1 MSGSFGKVCHEF
13 SFSSQASRLS
23 LKAALATCLSIY
35 ISLHLNFQ
43 DPFFAGF
50 GCFLMLLPSSSAVLT
65 RAFESIKGA
74 VFGGILGYFILGIFI
89 NDHFA
94 FTLAIFAIVSLFSYL
109 MSAKRNSFFWY
120 YALVNLLLAAIAG
133 AVDPSTAID
142 IAFFRIANVIL
153 GIFCYVVVAVIVFP
167 DFKEKDTHTKFKKA
181 HNEVHLS
188 VADVLRQYGAGEYS
202 EDATFAKMDLID
214 KALSELGEQVGE
226 LKNEERIFGASKL
239 DLDIRLLDLK
249 RIASASRGFYENA
262 SSIESRKFTFQKNFT
277 GAIEKVISLLEAA
290 ADFDYSYRHPHAI
303 GLLSLLSGFNSGQE
317 KKTYSNI
324 KDEFQPEDVLLFL
337 ECLRLCKSLVPI
349 DHHIADSASDCGG
362 RSLIKMKLPRKEHAK
377 AVNTNGS
384 FKGKSD
390 CVKPSSGGSVL
401 DEDDERLNFTFF
413 GHKLF
418 SIDLMLAKFS
428 MKAGLAVIA
437 DFWIYFWFEIPGS
450 ATTIAISAITVTR
463 PDIISTRHRSILR
476 IAGCFA
482 GVLCAFVFLAFG
494 IQTTEI
500 MFACLFIVAF
510 ISGLIWIADERI
522 AYFGYQLLIAYMFSV
537 IPNSMPAVDVTEPTQ
552 RAVGIAIGVLVA
564 WLVMTFVFPENLP
577 GDFFRLFRKTKERLK
592 RNLLSVAII
601 YMPQCGDTKTVSAN
615 FSVEEYN
622 SLLSLL
628 TIVKEHGE
636 INKDGAENIRL
647 LIIDC
652 LRIHRELDSISEVGS
667 ELVEYL
673 VAVDPDLCKD
683 ILTLVS
689 DVICLENGLEQM
701 TLESRANELSDRISG
716 FEKKQREKKLLTGK
730 SIDFRSEVAHLLL
743 SLRRMLDLLGGSLSA
758 QSNLQVTTNLRIVE
772 TLS

>member
-1 MSGSFGKVCHEF
+1 
-13 SFSSQASRLS
+13 
-23 LKAALATCLSIY
+23 
-35 ISLHLNFQ
+35 
-43 DPFFAGF
+43 
-50 GCFLMLLPSSSAVLT
+50 MLLPSSSAVLT

-74 VFGGILGYFILGIFI
+74 VFGGVLGYLILGIFI

-109 MSAKRNSFFWY
+109 MSARRNSFFWY

-133 AVDPSTAID
+133 AVDPSAAID

-153 GIFCYVVVAVIVFP
+153 GIFCYVLVAVIVFP
-167 DFKEKDTHTKFKKA
+167 DFKEKEINAEFKKA

-202 EDATFAKMDLID
+202 EDATFAKMDLTD
-214 KALSELGEQVGE
+214 KALSELVAQVGE

-249 RIASASRGFYENA
+249 RIACASRGFYENA
-262 SSIESRKFTFQKNFT
+262 SSIENRNCLFQKNF
-277 GAIEKVISLLEAA
+277 ADPIQKIISLLEAA
-290 ADFDYSYRHPHAI
+290 ADFDYNYRHPHAI
-303 GLLSLLSGFNSGQE
+303 MLLSVLSGFNSGQE
-317 KKTYSNI
+317 KKTYSDI
-324 KDEFQPEDVLLFL
+324 KDEFQTEDVLIFL
-337 ECLRLCKSLVPI
+337 ECLRLCKSLVPME
-349 DHHIADSASDCGG
+349 HNIADS
-362 RSLIKMKLPRKEHAK
+362 
-377 AVNTNGS
+377 
-384 FKGKSD
+384 GKSD
-390 CVKPSSGGSVL
+390 CVNTSTGVSFL
-401 DEDDERLNFTFF
+401 DEDEERLNFIFS
-413 GHKLF
+413 GRKLF

-482 GVLCAFVFLAFG
+482 GVLFAFVFLAFG

-510 ISGLIWIADERI
+510 ISGLIWIADERV

-577 GDFFRLFRKTKERLK
+577 GDFFRIFRKTRDRL
-592 RNLLSVAII
+592 RGNLLSVASI

-615 FSVEEYN
+615 FAIEEYD

-636 INKDGAENIRL
+636 ISKDCAENIRL

-772 TLS
+772 TPS